1 MALTLKSG
9 FSFDYDNLFG
19 EGKVTQAD
27 LDECKDALAKAHEA
41 MKVMR
46 ETGFIKAHLSKDG
59 NPEKVYFSKLPY
71 ITEENGKLNLNSPAS
86 IKRLHDFTERI
97 RNNVDVVVSLGIG
110 GSFLGNKVLFD
121 IFCGE
126 FWNTWTPEQRKGLPK
141 VYFSGQNIDPRR
153 TGDIINHIKAMAA
166 AHHHAMHHELGHEHS
181 HDKEFKHD
189 NPEIAHSHDPNLK
202 IEHKFKVMLIC
213 ISKSGGTLDTMSN
226 FMVMYDALKKCDDIE
241 VEVVAV
247 TDPNMEKKTLLK
259 QIAVENGWETFAVP
273 DGVGGRFTVFCEVG
287 LSTAAVIGMDIEKF
301 LQGAQDMDKACQNDD
316 LWQNPAMLNAALK
329 VAAYKKHG
337 RNIEVMMPYGDYL
350 KSLSEWYIQLLA
362 ESLGKQFDKEGNEVC
377 EGRTPL
383 VAVGTTD
390 MHSQTQQHQE
400 GTLDKVV
407 QFIKVEK
414 WANDLVIPNIFPNV
428 KKLADISGV
437 KMGDA
442 LEVARQSNADALKS
456 NKRFNACFTLPEV
469 NEYHLG
475 ELMYLLAM
483 SVAYEGELLNV
494 DAFNQP
500 GVEAYKRIMGPKLQE
515 LKAKG

>member
-27 LDECKDALAKAHEA
+27 LDECADALKAAHEA

-46 ETGFIKAHLSKDG
+46 KEGFIKAHLSKDG

-86 IKRLHDFTERI
+86 IQRLHDFTEKI
-97 RNNVDVVVSLGIG
+97 RNNVDAVVSLGIG

-126 FWNTWTPEQRKGLPK
+126 FWNTWTTEQRKGLPK

-153 TGDIINHIKAMAA
+153 TGDIINHLKAMAA
-166 AHHHAMHHELGHEHS
+166 R
-181 HDKEFKHD
+181 KEG
-189 NPEIAHSHDPNLK
+189 
-202 IEHKFKVMLIC
+202 KFKVMLIC

-226 FMVMYDALKKCDDIE
+226 FMVMLDALKKDENIE
-241 VEVVAV
+241 VEIVAV

-259 QIAVENGWETFAVP
+259 QIAVDNGWECFAVP

-287 LSTAAVIGMDIEKF
+287 LSTAAVIGMDIEQF
-301 LQGAQDMDKACQNDD
+301 LQGAQDMDKACQSEDIM
-316 LWQNPAMLNAALK
+316 QNPAMLNAALK
-329 VAAYKKHG
+329 VIAYKKYG

-362 ESLGKQFDKEGNEVC
+362 ESLGKQFDKEGKEVC

-407 QFIKVEK
+407 QFIKVDK
-414 WANDLVIPNIFPNV
+414 WANDLVIPNVFPDV

-437 KMGDA
+437 TMSEA

-456 NKRFNACFTLPEV
+456 NKRFNACFTLPEL

-483 SVAYEGELLNV
+483 SVAYEGELLNI

-515 LKAKG
+515 LKASK

>member
-19 EGKVTQAD
+19 EGKVTQSD

-46 ETGFIKAHLSKDG
+46 DSGFIKAHLSKDG
-59 NPEKVYFSKLPY
+59 APEKVYFSKLPY

-86 IKRLHDFTERI
+86 IKRLHDFTEKI
-97 RNNVDVVVSLGIG
+97 RNNVDAVVSLGIG

-121 IFCGE
+121 VFCGE
-126 FWNTWTPEQRKGLPK
+126 FWNTWTTEQRKGLPK

-153 TGDIINHIKAMAA
+153 TGDIINHLKAMAA
-166 AHHHAMHHELGHEHS
+166 NKGG
-181 HDKEFKHD
+181 
-189 NPEIAHSHDPNLK
+189 
-202 IEHKFKVMLIC
+202 KFKVMLMC
-213 ISKSGGTLDTMSN
+213 MSKSGGTLDTMSN
-226 FMVMYDALKKCDDIE
+226 FMVILDALKKDPNIE
-241 VEVVAV
+241 VEIVAV

-259 QIAVENGWETFAVP
+259 QLAVDNGWECFAVP

-287 LSTAAVIGMDIEKF
+287 LSTAAVIGMDIEQF

-316 LWQNPAMLNAALK
+316 IWQNPAMLNAALK
-329 VAAYKKHG
+329 VIAYKKYG

-362 ESLGKQFDKEGNEVC
+362 ESLGKQFDKEGKEVC

-407 QFIKVEK
+407 QFIKVDK
-414 WANDLVIPNIFPNV
+414 WANDLVIPNVFPEA

-437 KMGDA
+437 TMGEA

-456 NKRFNACFTLPEV
+456 NKRFNACFVLPEV

-515 LKAKG
+515 LKASKG

>member
-27 LDECKDALAKAHEA
+27 LDSYKDALKAAHEA

-46 ETGFIKAHLSKDG
+46 ESGFIKAHLSKDG
-59 NPEKVYFSKLPY
+59 APEKVYFSKLPY

-97 RNNVDVVVSLGIG
+97 RNNVDAVVSLGIG

-126 FWNTWTPEQRKGLPK
+126 FWNTWTTEQRNGLPK

-153 TGDIINHIKAMAA
+153 TGDIINHLKAMAA
-166 AHHHAMHHELGHEHS
+166 NKGG
-181 HDKEFKHD
+181 KY
-189 NPEIAHSHDPNLK
+189 
-202 IEHKFKVMLIC
+202 KVMLMC
-213 ISKSGGTLDTMSN
+213 MSKSGGTLDTMSN
-226 FMVMYDALKKCDDIE
+226 FMVILDALKKDSNIE
-241 VEVVAV
+241 VECVAV

-259 QIAVENGWETFAVP
+259 QIAVDNGWECFAVP

-301 LQGAQDMDKACQNDD
+301 LEGARDMDEACKNDD

-362 ESLGKQFDKEGNEVC
+362 ESLGKQFDKEGKEVC

-407 QFIKVEK
+407 QFIKVAK
-414 WANDLVIPNIFPNV
+414 WANDLTIPNVFPNV

-437 KMGDA
+437 TMGDA

-456 NKRFNACFTLPEV
+456 NSRFNACFTLPEV

>member
-27 LDECKDALAKAHEA
+27 LDSYADQLKAAHEA

-71 ITEENGKLNLNSPAS
+71 ITEENGKLNLNSPTS
-86 IKRLHDFTERI
+86 IQRLHDFTEKI
-97 RNNVDVVVSLGIG
+97 RNNVDAVVSLGIG

-126 FWNTWTPEQRKGLPK
+126 FWNTWTVEQRKGLPK

-153 TGDIINHIKAMAA
+153 TGDIINHLKAMAA
-166 AHHHAMHHELGHEHS
+166 NKGG
-181 HDKEFKHD
+181 
-189 NPEIAHSHDPNLK
+189 N
-202 IEHKFKVMLIC
+202 FKVMLIC

-226 FMVMYDALKKCDDIE
+226 FMVILDALKKDSNIE
-241 VEVVAV
+241 VEIVAV

-259 QIAVENGWETFAVP
+259 QIAVENGWECFAVP

-287 LSTAAVIGMDIEKF
+287 LSTAAVIGMDIEQF
-301 LQGAQDMDKACQNDD
+301 LQGAQDMDKACQSDD
-316 LWQNPAMLNAALK
+316 IWQNPAMLNAALK

-337 RNIEVMMPYGDYL
+337 RNIEVLMPYGDYL

-362 ESLGKQFDKEGNEVC
+362 ESLGKQWSKDGEEVC

-407 QFIKVEK
+407 QFVKVAK
-414 WANDLVIPNIFPNV
+414 WANDLVIPNVFPNV

-437 KMGDA
+437 TMGDA
-442 LEVARQSNADALKS
+442 LEVARQSNADALSS
-456 NKRFNACFTLPEV
+456 NKRFNACFTLPEL

-483 SVAYEGELLNV
+483 SVAYEGELLNI

>member
-1 MALTLKSG
+1 MAVTLKSG

-27 LDECKDALAKAHEA
+27 LDECKDALKAAHEA

-46 ETGFIKAHLSKDG
+46 ETGVIKAHLSKDG
-59 NPEKVYFSKLPY
+59 TPEKVYFSKLPY

-86 IKRLHDFTERI
+86 IQRLHDFTEKI

-126 FWNTWTPEQRKGLPK
+126 FWNALTPEQRKGLPK

-166 AHHHAMHHELGHEHS
+166 NKDGKL
-181 HDKEFKHD
+181 
-189 NPEIAHSHDPNLK
+189 
-202 IEHKFKVMLIC
+202 KVMLIC

-226 FMVMYDALKKCDDIE
+226 FMVILDAFKQDANIE
-241 VEVVAV
+241 VEIVAV

-259 QIAVENGWETFAVP
+259 QIAVENGWECFAVP

-287 LSTAAVIGMDIEKF
+287 LSTAAVIGMDIEAF
-301 LQGAQDMDKACQNDD
+301 LQGAQDMDKACQNEDIF
-316 LWQNPAMLNAALK
+316 QNPAMLNAALK
-329 VAAYKKHG
+329 VIAYKKYG

-350 KSLSEWYIQLLA
+350 KSTSEWYIQLLA
-362 ESLGKQFDKEGNEVC
+362 ESLGKQVDKDGKEVC
-377 EGRTPL
+377 YGRTPL

-407 QFIKVEK
+407 QFIKVDK
-414 WANDLVIPNIFPNV
+414 WANDLVIPNVFQNI

-437 KMGDA
+437 KMSDA

-456 NKRFNACFTLPEV
+456 NKRFNACFTLPEL

-483 SVAYEGELLNV
+483 SVAYEGELLNI